1 MSSCLDLPMPICP
14 VLCSSGVQ
22 TQDFVHARSAL
33 PIKLHSWLQECFL
46 KRCFRFTG
54 KSSKEHI
61 EFVSAPCLCV
71 HLPRVKIPH
80 QSDTRVSAAKP
91 ACTYHCQH
99 CTAHSRGWDS
109 PLLCI
114 LSYGFGP
121 VCNMQGGLRD
131 SIIQSSL
138 LALKILCA
146 GWRDGLVV

>member
-1 MSSCLDLPMPICP
+1 MSSFMQFWGSNPGLCACQISTTNQTTFLAPR
-14 VLCSSGVQ
+14 VL
-22 TQDFVHARSAL
+22 F
-33 PIKLHSWLQECFL
+33 

-54 KSSKEHI
+54 KSSKGHI

-80 QSDTRVSAAKP
+80 QSGTRVSAAKT

-121 VCNMQGGLRD
+121 VCNMQSGLHD
-131 SIIQSSL
+131 GIIQSSL

-146 GWRDGLVV
+146 GWRNGLVV